1 MSGRAAVRIL
11 HKGSAEMD
19 FTPFTIDSGESWEVA
34 LPDWQTSAAA
44 YAAAAESQ
52 KACAAVR
59 RHVLAR
65 AAAAGLVSDG

>member
-19 FTPFTIDSGESWEVA
+19 FTQFTIDSGELGSCPTGGQVPQHM
-34 LPDWQTSAAA
+34 LLQPILRRH
-44 YAAAAESQ
+44 
-52 KACAAVR
+52 VLR